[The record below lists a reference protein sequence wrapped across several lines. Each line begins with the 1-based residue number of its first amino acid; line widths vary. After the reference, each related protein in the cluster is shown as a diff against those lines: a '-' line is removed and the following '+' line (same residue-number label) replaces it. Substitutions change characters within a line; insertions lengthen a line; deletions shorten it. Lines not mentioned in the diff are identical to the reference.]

1 MAKAITVKQLYA
13 ALGKLIKQ
21 GNGNRKIM
29 LTQDDECNGI
39 HECWFCP
46 SIWSAEEVEYLL
58 LPYGVT
64 PKDVADNYVVLG

>member
-13 ALGKLIKQ
+13 ELGNLIKQ

-29 LTQDDECNGI
+29 LTEDDECNGI
-39 HECWFCP
+39 HQCWFYP
-46 SIWSAEEVEYLL
+46 SIWSAEEVGYIN
-58 LPYGVT
+58 LPHGIT

>member
-21 GNGNRKIM
+21 GNGGRKIM

-39 HECWFCP
+39 HECWFYP
-46 SIWSAEEVEYLL
+46 SVWTEDDLECIL
-58 LPYGVT
+58 LPYGVAA
-64 PKDVADNYVVLG
+64 KDVAENYVVLG

>member
-13 ALGKLIKQ
+13 ELGKLIKQ

-39 HECWFCP
+39 HECWFYP
-46 SIWSAEEVEYLL
+46 SIWSAEEVGYIN
-58 LPYGVT
+58 LPFGVSA
-64 PKDVADNYVVLG
+64 KDVAENYVVLG